1 MLHAK
6 RFLISM
12 TVMMALLVAVSSSV
26 FAQKMNNDAGW
37 VSVDE
42 IALGGLVLGMTQ
54 DDVAAIYGQPDAV
67 IDHGMNMEKGVP
79 CSTWKYGDSLSLYLA
94 NGYVDSVDTNAN
106 NGIQTPAG
114 IHVGSPVS
122 DVWKA
127 YGEPWMQRGESCWYH
142 ASKGCLFITVRNHKV
157 TDVCIAYGND

>member
-1 MLHAK
+1 MRKLY
-6 RFLISM
+6 LM
-12 TVMMALLVAVSSSV
+12 TVAVFLLMIAMSTSA
-26 FAQKMNNDAGW
+26 FAKVNNDAGW
-37 VSVDE
+37 IPVDE
-42 IALGGLVLGMTQ
+42 IALGGIVLGMTQ
-54 DDVAAIYGQPDAV
+54 DDVVNIYGQPDAV

-79 CSTWKYGDSLSLYLA
+79 CSTWKYGETFSLYLA